1 MEKSRSTRKEQFGN
15 RLLKIFKA
23 ALFFSFIVL
32 QNGFAITPQEIRNLV
47 IRPEENVF
55 FTNQELKYVLE
66 IPGVD
71 LSDVQTQ
78 LQPMKDGVTCIS
90 SRRLDYFT
98 NDDSTGAR
106 IEFWFTFRDTG
117 TGEIPPLIT
126 KIKGYTYY
134 LPFEK
139 IQVYENPKTI
149 APRLVVEV
157 NKNQVLYTQGENA
170 KKQDYSI
177 TSQVTKPIDIFIYI
191 QYTTQVKQFG
201 YEIPKDSLFEEVE
214 KFEIISGKKKLNDFS
229 HEKVPVARFKWIPL
243 KDGKYYLPNIRLIA
257 TAYSGRNLE
266 LSMPECTVTVTKLEN
281 VTQEEDQKK
290 DLVFAYALSKHVEDE
305 FFKSS
310 VTSTF
315 EDYKKITELR
325 SKERHSFGPSFS
337 VRKSRI
343 ALEQSIGIADSIN
356 ETSVPLWTVLF
367 ILFIL
372 LTATSTLLFMC
383 KKRVVSVIILCFAV
397 CFAFLSLISGIFV
410 MEKHGVVSGGTISPV
425 PEDSALSSTAVTAG
439 TCVKIKEQT
448 EKWYY
453 IEYNENGGWIKKE
466 NILLVE

>member
-149 APRLVVEV
+149 APR
-157 NKNQVLYTQGENA
+157 
-170 KKQDYSI
+170 
-177 TSQVTKPIDIFIYI
+177 IDMADPYLE
-191 QYTTQVKQFG
+191 G
-201 YEIPKDSLFEEVE
+201 YLKSLSFNISH
-214 KFEIISGKKKLNDFS
+214 IISISIISIIKGKGTPCLWMD
-229 HEKVPVARFKWIPL
+229 
-243 KDGKYYLPNIRLIA
+243 
-257 TAYSGRNLE
+257 
-266 LSMPECTVTVTKLEN
+266 M
-281 VTQEEDQKK
+281 
-290 DLVFAYALSKHVEDE
+290 
-305 FFKSS
+305 
-310 VTSTF
+310 
-315 EDYKKITELR
+315 LR
-325 SKERHSFGPSFS
+325 SKE
-337 VRKSRI
+337 V
-343 ALEQSIGIADSIN
+343 GI
-356 ETSVPLWTVLF
+356 
-367 ILFIL
+367 
-372 LTATSTLLFMC
+372 
-383 KKRVVSVIILCFAV
+383 
-397 CFAFLSLISGIFV
+397 
-410 MEKHGVVSGGTISPV
+410 VSG
-425 PEDSALSSTAVTAG
+425 L
-439 TCVKIKEQT
+439 
-448 EKWYY
+448 
-453 IEYNENGGWIKKE
+453 
-466 NILLVE
+466 